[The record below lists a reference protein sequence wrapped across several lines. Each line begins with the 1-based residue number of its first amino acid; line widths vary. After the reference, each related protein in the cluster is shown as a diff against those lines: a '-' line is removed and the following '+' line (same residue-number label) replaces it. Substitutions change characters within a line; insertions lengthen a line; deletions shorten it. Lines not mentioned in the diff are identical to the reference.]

1 MSTVS
6 REMTVGLRELL
17 PAQLPAYL
25 QRQRWFGGK
34 ARSIQSCNVADIV
47 PMHMNQ
53 MDALL
58 LIVSVNYLDGG
69 EEQYAMPLI
78 ATEQDPFTK
87 DGSAGL
93 LRIGSQTNGVELVLG
108 DALRNEQFLST
119 FLESI
124 LRRKSYS
131 GEPGE
136 LQSAVTSEISRV
148 DPLSAKDLKP
158 KVLTGEQSNSS
169 VVYGDRLILKFFR
182 RLEEGTNPEVEIGG
196 FLTETAHYPHTPAL
210 IAWQEYRPAEN
221 KSVTLAVVQSFIPNQ
236 GDAWRFTLKQVELF
250 YDVAKRFS
258 GEPSGSNASRILIKD
273 HPDPPEFAREI
284 LEIYLN
290 LAGLLGRRTAEL
302 HRALASGT
310 GDPAFEPEP
319 FTEEF
324 QRQMQESPT
333 KLTRDTLRLLQ
344 DKASSLPAEWREKA
358 LEVAEREAE
367 ISRHFESTLRRPL
380 DGQRIRIHGDYHL
393 GQVLYTGSDFVIID
407 FEGEPARPLAERRS
421 KQSPLQDVAGM
432 LRSFHYAAFAPLLG
446 DTDQNLNLAEAATGM
461 EEWAQAWYSWVATRF
476 FSEYF
481 LVSRDADYFPSD
493 QPQIEC
499 VLQMFVLEKAI
510 YELGYEL
517 NNRPNWV
524 GIPLEGILRTLNNSN
539 SISFFRR

>member
-34 ARSIQSCNVADIV
+34 ARSIQSCNVSDIV

-53 MDALL
+53 IDALL

-78 ATEQDPFTK
+78 ATEQEPFTK

-93 LRIGSQTNGVELVLG
+93 LRIGSQTNGVDLVLG

-136 LQSAVTSEISRV
+136 LQSAVTSEISRLN
-148 DPLSAKDLKP
+148 PLSAKDLKP

-182 RLEEGTNPEVEIGG
+182 RLEEGTNPEVEIGR

-221 KSVTLAVVQSFIPNQ
+221 KPVTLAVLQSFIPNQ
-236 GDAWRFTLKQVELF
+236 GDAWRFTLKQVGLF
-250 YDVAKRFS
+250 YDAAKRFS
-258 GEPSGSNASRILIKD
+258 GEASRSNANQFTSD
-273 HPDPPEFAREI
+273 HKEPPEFAREA
-284 LEIYLN
+284 LETYLN

-310 GDPAFEPEP
+310 GDPAFAPEP
-319 FTEEF
+319 FTDEF
-324 QRQMQESPT
+324 QRQMQESRT
-333 KLTRDTLRLLQ
+333 KLTRDTLRLLR

-367 ISRHFESTLRRPL
+367 ISRHFESILRRPL
-380 DGQRIRIHGDYHL
+380 DGRRIRIHGDYHL

-432 LRSFHYAAFAPLLG
+432 LRSFHYAAFAPLSG
-446 DTDQNLNLAEAATGM
+446 DTNQNLNLAEAAAGM

-476 FSEYF
+476 LSEYF
-481 LVSRDADYFPSD
+481 LVSRNADYLPSD
-493 QPQIEC
+493 QSQMERL
-499 VLQMFVLEKAI
+499 LQMFVLEKAI

-517 NNRPNWV
+517 NNRPAWV